1 MVWNG
6 FCTVREQM
14 AIFCWLR
21 FSQLCTIGVETFKK
35 ISFSKKKLEKFEI
48 FKWSE
53 LDFAL

>member
-6 FCTVREQM
+6 FCTP
-14 AIFCWLR
+14 F
-21 FSQLCTIGVETFKK
+21 FSIVQYRGRKSKK
-35 ISFSKKKLEKFEI
+35 INFSKKKLEKFEI